1 MTCTVLYPS
10 TAAREA
16 ALGTGMKEGWSA
28 SYDRLDEYLRT
39 MA

>member
-1 MTCTVLYPS
+1 MTCMVLYPS
-10 TAAREA
+10 KEARDA

-28 SYDRLDEYLRT
+28 SLDRLKEYLRT